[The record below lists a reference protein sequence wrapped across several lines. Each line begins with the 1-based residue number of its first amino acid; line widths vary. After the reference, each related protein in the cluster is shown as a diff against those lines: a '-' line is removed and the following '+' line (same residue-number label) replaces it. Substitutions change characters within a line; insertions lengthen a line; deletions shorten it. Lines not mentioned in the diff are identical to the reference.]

1 MKIRLLF
8 NLCSAEKLLL
18 RLPHFRHP
26 WRSSVF
32 ICGLFLCVVTPVWAQ
47 PVQEDPL
54 DRAVLEIA
62 RDLRCAVCQNQPVSE
77 SNADLAKDM
86 RQIIREQLQAGKS
99 RTEIVDYFVA
109 RYGDYVLMKPPT
121 ERAGLPLWLAP
132 PLVLTMLALLAW
144 IFLRKRTH
152 MPVAPTPPLSKSDLE
167 RVRAARQQNDPNAK
181 IVPAK
186 ARKKKE
192 GSKS

>member
-1 MKIRLLF
+1 MINIIPF
-8 NLCSAEKLLL
+8 SL
-18 RLPHFRHP
+18 RL
-26 WRSSVF
+26 WLALCALVF
-32 ICGLFLCVVTPVWAQ
+32 FPLIPVWAQ
-47 PVQEDPL
+47 PVQEHPL

-121 ERAGLPLWLAP
+121 ARAGLPLWLAP
-132 PLVLTMLALLAW
+132 PLVLTLLAVLAW
-144 IFLRKRTH
+144 VFLRKRTH
-152 MPVAPTPPLSKSDLE
+152 MAVMASPSLSKTDLE
-167 RVRAARQQNDPNAK
+167 LVRAAREQS
-181 IVPAK
+181 VPKKKSAPKK
-186 ARKKKE
+186 ARNKKD
-192 GSKS
+192 SAS